1 MGTIGRIWKCFGC
14 GGGGLLGLSR
24 VIVGSLDGD
33 GKTWEIAGEGGV
45 NDGGDDGV
53 GSGGGGG
60 GGRRRLGC
68 EGGPTSLNYGALCDP
83 DSANATALS
92 LRSYSGS
99 GAAIHLP
106 DRVLN
111 LKDWLDAHGG
121 SPLPPP
127 ASVDVPL
134 CAVVIQPFDSIK
146 MRSYGYWPEERQ
158 RSGKPVKSYYLA
170 IDYGRQLSIAHRVFV
185 ACKCSFMAQALAS
198 APPPPWSWRSHE
210 KAAAYTGQLTGFGT
224 GCKKR
229 IGMQPG

>member
-92 LRSYSGS
+92 LRSYSGVGIGVGEVMGIGRVLQQTGSAEEVQRCLACSLLAHDAGQS

-106 DRVLN
+106 DRMLD
-111 LKDWLDAHGG
+111 LKDFLDAHGG
-121 SPLPPP
+121 DAPPP
-127 ASVDVPL
+127 AGANLLPL
-134 CAVVIQPFDSIK
+134 AVVVQPFGLIK
-146 MRSYGYWPEERQ
+146 MRFHRNWPEERL
-158 RSGKPVKSYYLA
+158 RSGKPVVGSTSTHRCCSEALR
-170 IDYGRQLSIAHRVFV
+170 RQPVR
-185 ACKCSFMAQALAS
+185 
-198 APPPPWSWRSHE
+198 
-210 KAAAYTGQLTGFGT
+210 
-224 GCKKR
+224 
-229 IGMQPG
+229 